1 MPAYPVCPGKRPLN
15 GCSSNHISES
25 EALEYA
31 ARSIKSSL
39 EKMCLSCCGK
49 ELNVSDEQIES
60 GREFQMIGAAAQ
72 KEQELKM

>member
-1 MPAYPVCPGKRPLN
+1 MPLG
-15 GCSSNHISES
+15 
-25 EALEYA
+25 
-31 ARSIKSSL
+31 SIKSSL